1 MHERLRESMAL
12 ARKSID
18 GEVEA
23 PEGMDLLVFCRGFCS
38 ALSGHHSS
46 EDAGLFPQI
55 LAERPDLKPVLDKL
69 MQDHSMLEYLIGDL
83 AAALDSGADPAELHR
98 HLDGI
103 GAIMESHFG
112 YEERQLLQVLETISP
127 TGTPTELLG
136 PLA

>member
-12 ARKSID
+12 ARRAID
-18 GEVEA
+18 GEVEV

-38 ALSGHHSS
+38 ALSGHHGS
-46 EDAGLFPQI
+46 EDAALFPQI
-55 LAERPDLKPVLDKL
+55 LAERPDLEPVIDKL
-69 MQDHSMLEYLIGDL
+69 KQDHSMIEYLVGDL
-83 AAALDSGADPAELHR
+83 SAALDSGAAPADLHR

-112 YEERQLLQVLETISP
+112 YEERRLLRVLESISP
-127 TGTPTELLG
+127 TGTPEELLG

>member
-1 MHERLRESMAL
+1 MAL

-18 GEVEA
+18 GEVEV

-46 EDAGLFPQI
+46 EDTGLFPQI
-55 LAERPDLKPVLDKL
+55 LAERPDLKPVVDNL
-69 MQDHSMLEYLIGDL
+69 MRDHNMLEYLLGGF
-83 AAALDSGADPAELHR
+83 AAALSSEADPADLHR

-103 GAIMESHFG
+103 DALMESHFG
-112 YEERQLLQVLETISP
+112 YEERLLLSVLETVSP
-127 TGTPTELLG
+127 TGSPEELLG